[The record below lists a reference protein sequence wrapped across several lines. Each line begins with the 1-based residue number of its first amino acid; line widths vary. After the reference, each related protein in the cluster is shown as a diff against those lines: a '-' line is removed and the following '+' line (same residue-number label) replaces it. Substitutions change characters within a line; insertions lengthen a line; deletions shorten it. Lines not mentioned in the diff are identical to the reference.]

1 MSALSGQS
9 KVTFSVSVPG
19 LNRGDGEEVRVV
31 GDCVAL
37 GDFEEGAG
45 VPLVTT
51 DATFPVFVSP
61 LPVVVTRG
69 YPVRYRCDFLG
80 KAARSDVHYSLCCC
94 TGGSCAP

>member
-69 YPVRYRCDFLG
+69 YPVRYRCDFM
-80 KAARSDVHYSLCCC
+80 
-94 TGGSCAP
+94 

>member
-9 KVTFSVSVPG
+9 KVTFSVTVLG
-19 LNRGDGEEVRVV
+19 INRGDGEEVRVV

-51 DATFPVFVSP
+51 DATVPVFVSP

-69 YPVRYRCDFLG
+69 YPVRYRYGPPIRLMRVCVFPHG
-80 KAARSDVHYSLCCC
+80 VGVRVR
-94 TGGSCAP
+94 